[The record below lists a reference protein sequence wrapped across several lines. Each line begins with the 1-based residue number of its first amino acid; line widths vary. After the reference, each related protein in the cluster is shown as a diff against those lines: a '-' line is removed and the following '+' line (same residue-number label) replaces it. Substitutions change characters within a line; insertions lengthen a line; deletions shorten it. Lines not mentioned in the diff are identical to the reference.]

1 MANIKAKKG
10 IRWGSQEIPIPSG
23 AYLNRCTGDV
33 FIYLDD
39 GPRRNSRRAV
49 IGRAAGETA
58 MYPNMNFRTYFP
70 QEWRRL
76 FGEEVEDVW
85 EMHPGMYAAALGIGH
100 STGLYPLLC
109 DTVGPESAN
118 AVMDYSMY
126 SMLWKSDVS
135 MCFKERMAGEVLFSR
150 LRFDDS
156 WISGLFS
163 DRLGDAPRARFCH
176 AWLDKCKERGVTRAW
191 ICIDGSNIDCSA
203 KVSKAGRGHAKSL
216 KDTDIIGYIY
226 AVAQDGTPLAYVVN
240 HGSVVDCKAL
250 AELVALLSLHGIGC
264 EGVVLDRGFCT
275 AEDLDLLKAADYD
288 YVLMLRSDTAGH
300 RWMYDGHG
308 AGLLW
313 DVDRVVADGPLFGA
327 GGRGRVLGGA
337 DHEAWLNLYI
347 HGIAGS
353 ERKAAVINKVL
364 AARKAMQ
371 AEADEGRKPDVPQG
385 LGKYLSVRWNG
396 HKWVVETDGAAWR
409 KSVDETG
416 FFTIASSKDLGPAGA
431 YGVYRFRDVSEKTY
445 AAIKTG
451 MGYDVMRVHSD
462 ESVEGKFFVCF
473 IGSIMRNELERAC
486 LRNKLSTNMMIA
498 ELDRIK
504 MIRGAGGGF
513 TFVRNISERQ
523 RALLAE
529 WDIEPDD
536 FKGIVSDYNERMQSK
551 MVSQN
556 RRKPEHDE
564 AAGGRRKPG
573 RRKKASATDQ
583 PDNEGKPKRKR
594 GRPKGSGRK
603 APEKQPKKTGRK
615 PGRPKGAKNKKTL
628 AKEAAMAAA
637 GITPVKRP
645 KGRPKGSK
653 DSKPRKKAKRGK
665 SVSEGLEK

>member
-10 IRWGSQEIPIPSG
+10 ILWGSREIPIPKG
-23 AYLNRCTGDV
+23 GYLNRCTGDV
-33 FIYLDD
+33 FVYLDD
-39 GPRRNSRRAV
+39 GPRRSSRRAV

-58 MYPNMNFRTYFP
+58 MYPNMNFRAYFP
-70 QEWRRL
+70 REWEL
-76 FGEEVEDVW
+76 QFGEEVDDVW
-85 EMHPGMYAAALGIGH
+85 EMHPGMYAAALGIGY

-109 DTVGPESAN
+109 ETVGPESAN

-126 SMLWKSDVS
+126 SMVWKSDVS
-135 MCFKERMAGEVLFSR
+135 MCFKERMASEVLFSR
-150 LRFDDS
+150 LRFDDA

-163 DRLGDAPRARFCH
+163 KRLGDAPRMEFRH
-176 AWLDKCKERGVTRAW
+176 AWLDKCRGRGVTRAW

-216 KDTDIIGYIY
+216 KDTNIIGYMY

-250 AELVALLSLHGIGC
+250 AELVALLSLHGIEC

-275 AEDLDLLKAADYD
+275 GEDLDLLKAAGFD
-288 YVLMLRSDTAGH
+288 YVMMLRSDTAGH
-300 RWMYDGHG
+300 RRMYDGHG

-313 DVDRVVADGPLFGA
+313 DVDRVVADGPLFGV
-327 GGRGRVLGGA
+327 GGRGRVLGGGG
-337 DHEAWLNLYI
+337 HEAWLNLYI

-364 AARKAMQ
+364 AARRAMQ
-371 AEADEGRKPDVPQG
+371 AEADEGREPAVPQG
-385 LGKYLSVRWNG
+385 LGKYLSVRRDG
-396 HKWVVETDGAAWR
+396 GGWVVETDGAAWR
-409 KSVDETG
+409 KAVDATG
-416 FFTIASSKDLGPAGA
+416 FFTIASSRDLGPAGA
-431 YGVYRFRDVSEKTY
+431 YGVYRRRDVSEKTY

-473 IGSIMRNELERAC
+473 IGSILRNELERAC
-486 LRNKLSTNMMIA
+486 LRNKLSTNKMIA
-498 ELDRIK
+498 ELGRIK

-513 TFVRNISERQ
+513 AFVQNISERQ
-523 RALLAE
+523 RTLLAE

-536 FKGIVSDYNERMQSK
+536 FKGIVSDYNERTRSK
-551 MVSQN
+551 TVSQN

-564 AAGGRRKPG
+564 ADGGRRKPG
-573 RRKKASATDQ
+573 RRKMASEAGRE
-583 PDNEGKPKRKR
+583 NGGERPKRKR

-603 APEKQPKKTGRK
+603 PEEKQPKKTGRK

-628 AKEAAMAAA
+628 AREAAMAAA

-653 DSKPRKKAKRGK
+653 DSKPRKKARRGK
-665 SVSEGLEK
+665 SVPEGLEK